1 MVVINVEKMLII
13 EDNVEVRELINV
25 VEFKYVDGISV
36 VRLVC
41 KKYL

>member
-36 VRLVC
+36 VCLVC